1 MYSIDLDLER
11 GDVIEIMYRVWRRTG
26 DRDELFERWFRAEII
41 DCEPGARPVARLED
55 GQRTEVPPLY
65 DMASRRESA
74 TRSQHPRCLGAAA
87 CDD

>member
-11 GDVIEIMYRVWRRTG
+11 GDLIEIMYRVWRRTG

-55 GQRTEVPPLY
+55 GQRTEVRRF
-65 DMASRRESA
+65 MTWRHVVKASRD
-74 TRSQHPRCLGAAA
+74 RSTLAA
-87 CDD
+87 